1 MVNITKT
8 AVDSGYDISDN
19 SNSKQKNNIV
29 GNLAVGIVGGI
40 VAGAV
45 TKAGATALKF
55 GGRAGMAGIGA
66 GKEFIQNKKAMKN
79 AVEEVTEQAA
89 KDLSVA
95 QQVVKTSVDGTPV
108 TYNFHSNA
116 DIFGPAAQQVVG
128 RPSYNSNVAKNIMDF
143 KVGDS
148 SVGIS
153 RITNPN
159 SLTASQIKDLAHMD
173 GIIYRSQIR
182 KIDNL
187 TDKEVQNT
195 TSIVSGKLSQQF
207 DDVDMQIQYQNS
219 FYKGIEDSLAIEA
232 KYK

>member
-8 AVDSGYDISDN
+8 AVDSGIDIADN
-19 SNSKQKNNIV
+19 SNSKEKTANNIV

-55 GGRAGMAGIGA
+55 GGRAGMVGINA

-89 KDLSVA
+89 KDL
-95 QQVVKTSVDGTPV
+95 
-108 TYNFHSNA
+108 
-116 DIFGPAAQQVVG
+116 
-128 RPSYNSNVAKNIMDF
+128 NVAKNIMDF

-148 SVGIS
+148 SVGIT

-159 SLTASQIKDLAHMD
+159 SLTASQIKDFAHLD
-173 GIIYRSQIR
+173 GISYRNQIR

-187 TDKEVQNT
+187 TDKDIQNT

-207 DDVDMQIQYQNS
+207 DDVDMQRQYQNS
-219 FYKGIEDSLAIEA
+219 FYKGIEDALANEA

>member
-8 AVDSGYDISDN
+8 AVDSGIDVADN

-89 KDLSVA
+89 KDL
-95 QQVVKTSVDGTPV
+95 
-108 TYNFHSNA
+108 
-116 DIFGPAAQQVVG
+116 
-128 RPSYNSNVAKNIMDF
+128 NVAKNIMDF

-148 SVGIS
+148 SIGIT

-159 SLTASQIKDLAHMD
+159 NLTASQIKDFAHID
-173 GIIYRSQIR
+173 GISYRNQIR
-182 KIDNL
+182 KIGNL
-187 TDKEVQNT
+187 TDKHIQNT

-207 DDVDMQIQYQNS
+207 DDVDMQRQYQNS
-219 FYKGIEDSLAIEA
+219 FYKGIEDALANEA

>member
-95 QQVVKTSVDGTPV
+95 QQVVKTSVGGTPV

-148 SVGIS
+148 SVGIP

-173 GIIYRSQIR
+173 GIVYRSQIR

-187 TDKEVQNT
+187 TDKDIQNT

-207 DDVDMQIQYQNS
+207 DDIDIQRQYQNS
-219 FYKGIEDSLAIEA
+219 FYKGIEDALANEA